1 MPDNSCSLLASKC
14 CGWLNQLSVN
24 RFCWEIMRVEGVG
37 VKISKLLTVK
47 NTNTAL
53 WLQIFHLTEQRKL
66 EIAGKL
72 LNSL

>member
-1 MPDNSCSLLASKC
+1 
-14 CGWLNQLSVN
+14 
-24 RFCWEIMRVEGVG
+24 MRVEGVG